1 MGYSKVSGCWCGKWI
16 SSVIYMFN
24 EICCLFS
31 SVILSVHSD
40 DDEVRIFVDE
50 DLLEGFKGGLMEC

>member
-1 MGYSKVSGCWCGKWI
+1 
-16 SSVIYMFN
+16 MFN

-31 SVILSVHSD
+31 SVSLSVHRD

-50 DLLEGFKGGLMEC
+50 DLLEDFIVGHRPCQKF